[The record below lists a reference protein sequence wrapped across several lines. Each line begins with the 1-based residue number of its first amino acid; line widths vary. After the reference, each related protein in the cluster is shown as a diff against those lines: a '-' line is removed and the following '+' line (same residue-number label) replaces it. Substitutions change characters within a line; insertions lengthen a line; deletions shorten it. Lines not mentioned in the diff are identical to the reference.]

1 MPASG
6 GRSAGAPASPP
17 VGLQL
22 ARAAK
27 EVSRAFDD
35 ALAEAGGSQP
45 VWLVLIS
52 LKTRRLASQRELAE
66 AVGIGEATLTH
77 HLNAME
83 ARGLVTRRR
92 DPDNRRVHLVELTPA
107 GEEAFYQMR
116 RAAFAFNERLRAGLD
131 DRGLAEF
138 GCMLDRMRGNACGK
152 PGRRLALARPGGI
165 GRDLAGAQV
174 VYDMVEVGDR
184 LADSGRGLL
193 IDDPGARRQDV
204 RDRVESQDEGVGDLD
219 RDAGFGVS
227 PAVGAPV
234 GDVTH
239 RNDHQWTAVTVV
251 PAQPP
256 AGPPG

>member
-6 GRSAGAPASPP
+6 GQPTGTPASPP

-22 ARAAK
+22 ARVAK

-45 VWLVLIS
+45 IWLVLIS
-52 LKTRRLASQRELAE
+52 LKTRRLASQRELAD

-92 DPDNRRVHLVELTPA
+92 DPDNRRVHMVELTQA

-116 RAAFAFNERLRAGLD
+116 RAAFAFNDRLRAGLD
-131 DRGLAEF
+131 ERGLAEF
-138 GCMLDRMRGNACGK
+138 GRVLDRMRGNVCGK
-152 PGRRLALARPGGI
+152 RGRRLVLVRSGGI

-174 VYDMVEVGDR
+174 VYDAVEVGDR

-193 IDDPGARRQDV
+193 IDDSGA
-204 RDRVESQDEGVGDLD
+204 
-219 RDAGFGVS
+219 
-227 PAVGAPV
+227 
-234 GDVTH
+234 
-239 RNDHQWTAVTVV
+239 
-251 PAQPP
+251 
-256 AGPPG
+256 